1 MPWFPVKNVV
11 VPLDFSDFSFETLEK
26 ASQFVENLSDI
37 HVVHVLPELSPMEP
51 GVIWGTVDDESRTQ
65 HVKQELRKRLT
76 DSVYGSIQIE
86 VLFGQPSTEIARYA
100 EKVQAELIIVH
111 SHGKGASHL
120 LLGSTAERVTR
131 LAKCP
136 VLVLKD

>member
-11 VPLDFSDFSFETLEK
+11 VPLDFSDFSFDTLEK
-26 ASQFVENLSDI
+26 ASQFVESLNDV

-51 GVIWGTVDDESRTQ
+51 GVIWGTVDDASRTQ
-65 HVKQELRKRLT
+65 HVKEELRKRLSN
-76 DSVYGSIQIE
+76 SVYESIQIE
-86 VLFGQPSTEIARYA
+86 VLFGQPSTEIAGYA
-100 EKVQAELIIVH
+100 EKIGSELIILH

>member
-11 VPLDFSDFSFETLEK
+11 VPLDFSDFSFSTLEK
-26 ASQFVENLSDI
+26 AVEFVENLSDI

-51 GVIWGTVDDESRTQ
+51 GVIWGTVDDASRTL
-65 HVKQELRKRLT
+65 HVKEELRKRLK
-76 DSVYGSIQIE
+76 GSMYDAIQIE
-86 VLFGQPSTEIARYA
+86 VLFGQPSAEIARYA
-100 EKVQAELIIVH
+100 EKIGSELIIVH
-111 SHGKGASHL
+111 SQGKGGTHL